1 MPAAVPEVRITAQNA
16 QPVAPDGDFVLYWM
30 VASRRTRHSFALDR
44 AVEHSEAL
52 GKPLLV
58 LEALRTDYPFASD
71 RHHAFVLAGMADN
84 RAACDARGVTYHGYV
99 EPEPGAGR
107 GLIEALAAR
116 ACVVV
121 TDDWPCM
128 FVPRMVEAAAA
139 QVAVRVEAVDG
150 NGLYPMHATDRVFGR
165 AVDFRRYLQKVLAD
179 HLGERPSPDPLARAR
194 ALGKAILPDGVATRW
209 PEADD
214 ALLEADPAR
223 LALLP
228 IDHGVP
234 PSPVLRGGAKAG
246 REVLESFLAERLP
259 RYGTSRNHPDDDAAS
274 GLSPYLHFGHIGAHE
289 VFDALVALE
298 GWRGDDVSQVVNGKA
313 GAWWGM
319 SPAAESFLDE
329 LVTWRELG
337 FNSCSKRPDDYDRF
351 ESLPD
356 WVRKTLGEHRADP
369 RPFLYTL
376 DEFDEARTHDPIWN
390 AAQNQLRTEG
400 RMHNYLRMLWGKKI
414 LEWTPSPEHALHV
427 MIELNN
433 RYALDGR
440 DPNSYSGIFWVLGRY
455 DRPWA
460 PARPVF
466 GMIRFMSSDSTRKKL
481 KLKGYLE
488 RYTPESDREPAQ
500 GALFGDDAKT

>member
-1 MPAAVPEVRITAQNA
+1 MPAAVPDVRITAQNERPIA
-16 QPVAPDGDFVLYWM
+16 ADGAFVLYWM
-30 VASRRTRHSFALDR
+30 VAARRTRHSFALDR
-44 AVEHSEAL
+44 AVEHCEAL
-52 GKPLLV
+52 GKPLLIV
-58 LEALRTDYPFASD
+58 EALRVDYPWASD

-84 RAACDARGVTYHGYV
+84 RAACAERGVTCHTYV
-99 EPEPGAGR
+99 EPTNGAGK
-107 GLIEALAAR
+107 GLLDALAKD

-128 FVPRMVEAAAA
+128 FVPRMVKALAAR
-139 QVAVRVEAVDG
+139 VPIRVEAVDG

-179 HLGERPSPDPLARAR
+179 HLGTLPSKDPLGRA
-194 ALGKAILPDGVATRW
+194 KAHGEAVIPEEVRTRW
-209 PEADD
+209 PAADD
-214 ALLEADPAR
+214 GLLGAEPAR
-223 LALLP
+223 LATLP

-234 PSPVLRGGAKAG
+234 PSAVLPGGPVAG
-246 REVLESFLAERLP
+246 RRVLASFLAARLS

-274 GLSPYLHFGHIGAHE
+274 GLSPYLHFGHVGTHE
-289 VFDALVALE
+289 VFDALVAQE
-298 GWRGDDVSQVVNGKA
+298 GWSGDDVSPVANGKA

-319 SPAAESFLDE
+319 SPAAEGFLDE
-329 LVTWRELG
+329 LITWRELG
-337 FNSCSKRPDDYDRF
+337 FNFCSKRPDDYDRF
-351 ESLPD
+351 GSLPD
-356 WVRKTLGEHRADP
+356 WVQKTLGEHRADT
-369 RPFLYTL
+369 RPFLYT
-376 DEFDEARTHDPIWN
+376 FDELDQAATHDEIWN

-400 RMHNYLRMLWGKKI
+400 RMHNYLRMLWGKKV
-414 LEWTPSPEHALHV
+414 LEWTPSPEHALEV
-427 MIELNN
+427 LIELNN

-488 RYTPESDREPAQ
+488 RYAPAADRPPAQ
-500 GALFGDDAKT
+500 GALFDTSTN